1 MIILYIEI
9 SPKSYGNHKINII
22 DIGHNLASFTWVI
35 PCNQLIAK
43 RITQKIK
50 QGMHYASMLLIKIN
64 AGANVDCK
72 YKEIE
77 VDEEVHL

>member
-1 MIILYIEI
+1 ME
-9 SPKSYGNHKINII
+9 S
-22 DIGHNLASFTWVI
+22 
-35 PCNQLIAK
+35 
-43 RITQKIK
+43 ITQKIK